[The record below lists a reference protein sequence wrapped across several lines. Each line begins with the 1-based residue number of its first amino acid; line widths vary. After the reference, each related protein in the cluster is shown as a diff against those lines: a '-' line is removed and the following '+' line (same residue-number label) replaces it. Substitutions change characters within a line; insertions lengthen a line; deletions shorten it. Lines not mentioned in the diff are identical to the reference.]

1 MIQQKDAAE
10 ALRKKAE
17 AYFAAC
23 DATRERVTLKNGER
37 SYHQV
42 PYTMAGLCA
51 ALDVP
56 REALEGARR
65 PRDTGKRRRRSKVQA
80 ALAWAAAR
88 VEQHL
93 VERALLGEI
102 NANLAALLLKDWGY
116 GAMEPQKP
124 EKGETALT
132 VVLEDPEELSR

>member
-1 MIQQKDAAE
+1 MEQQDAAE
-10 ALRKKAE
+10 VLRQKAE

-23 DATRERVTLKNGER
+23 DATRERVTLKNGEL

-56 REALEGARR
+56 REALERARR
-65 PRDTGKRRRRSKVQA
+65 PQEAGKRRRRSKVQA

-116 GAMEPQKP
+116 GAMEPQKA
-124 EKGETALT
+124 EKGETSLT

>member
-1 MIQQKDAAE
+1 MERQISVSE
-10 ALRKKAE
+10 ILRKKAE

-23 DATRERVTLKNGER
+23 DATRERVTLKNGEI

-56 REALEGARR
+56 RENLERARR
-65 PRDTGKRRRRSKVQA
+65 PQENGKRRRSKVEA
-80 ALAWAAAR
+80 ALSWAAAR
-88 VEQHL
+88 VEQHM

-102 NANLAALLLKDWGY
+102 NANLAVLLLKDWGY
-116 GAMEPQKP
+116 GAMEPQKA
-124 EKGETALT
+124 EKSDGPLT

>member
-1 MIQQKDAAE
+1 MEQRRNAAE
-10 ALRKKAE
+10 KLRQKAE

-23 DATRERVTLKNGER
+23 DATRECVTLKNGEI

-51 ALDVP
+51 ALDVS
-56 REALEGARR
+56 REALDRARR
-65 PRDTGKRRRRSKVQA
+65 PRENGKRKRRSKVDA
-80 ALAWAAAR
+80 ALSWAAAR
-88 VEQHL
+88 VEQHI

-102 NANLAALLLKDWGY
+102 NANLAMLLLKDWGY

-124 EKGETALT
+124 EKGDGVLT
-132 VVLEDPEELSR
+132 VVLEDPEEFSR

>member
-1 MIQQKDAAE
+1 MEQQNAAQV
-10 ALRKKAE
+10 LRQKAE

-23 DATRERVTLKNGER
+23 DATRERVTLKNGELI
-37 SYHQV
+37 YHQV

-51 ALDVP
+51 ALDIP
-56 REALEGARR
+56 REALERARR
-65 PRDTGKRRRRSKVQA
+65 PWGAGKRRSRGKVQA

-102 NANLAALLLKDWGY
+102 NASLAALLLKDWGY
-116 GAMEPQKP
+116 GAMEPQKV
-124 EKGETALT
+124 EKGEASLT
-132 VVLEDPEELSR
+132 VVLEDPEDLSR

>member
-1 MIQQKDAAE
+1 MNAAQI
-10 ALRKKAE
+10 LRQKAE

-23 DATRERVTLKNGER
+23 DATRERVTLKNGEI

-51 ALDVP
+51 ALEVP
-56 REALEGARR
+56 REALERARR
-65 PRDTGKRRRRSKVQA
+65 PQENERRRRRSKAEA
-80 ALAWAAAR
+80 ALSWAAAR

-102 NANLAALLLKDWGY
+102 NANLAVLLLKDWGY
-116 GAMEPQKP
+116 GLVELQKT
-124 EKGETALT
+124 EKGEGALT
-132 VVLEDPEELSR
+132 VVLEDPEEFSR

>member
-1 MIQQKDAAE
+1 MEKKESAAE
-10 ALRKKAE
+10 VLRQKAE

-23 DATRERVTLKNGER
+23 DATRERVTLKNGEL

-56 REALEGARR
+56 REALERARR
-65 PRDTGKRRRRSKVQA
+65 PQEAGKRGRRSRVRA

-116 GAMEPQKP
+116 GATEPQKA
-124 EKGETALT
+124 EKSEGPLT
-132 VVLEDPEELSR
+132 VVLEDPEDFSR